1 LNTILVE
8 NKKPLN
14 RAISSADTFFTS
26 GGNAF
31 TKLDDYFTTLQQSEL
46 DVEIANYYMI
56 NDGYNQVRAELS
68 YIPKPD
74 KYYILGVTSTNDY
87 TDETKFNAKHQKTKT
102 YITAELGK
110 RYNNILFRGGLIEST
125 GGLGVDYF
133 IDNDKIRFRS
143 EIYDFNAV
151 NDIRGDKPHMRLE
164 AKYKTLKHLNF
175 YAGLDN
181 LLNKDSRNIYIG
193 LGIGFKDD
201 DLKTLLGS
209 SGSSLLK

>member
-1 LNTILVE
+1 
-8 NKKPLN
+8 
-14 RAISSADTFFTS
+14 
-26 GGNAF
+26 
-31 TKLDDYFTTLQQSEL
+31 
-46 DVEIANYYMI
+46 MI
-56 NDGYNQVRAELS
+56 NDGYNQIRAELD
-68 YIPKPD
+68 YRPKPD

-110 RYNNILFRGGLIEST
+110 RYNDVLFRGGLIDST

-133 IDNDKIRFRS
+133 MYNDKVRFRG

-151 NDIRGDKPHMRLE
+151 NDIRGDKPHLRLE
-164 AKYKTLKHLNF
+164 TKYNTLKHLNF
-175 YAGLDN
+175 YAGIDN
-181 LLNKDSRNIYIG
+181 LLNKNSASFYLG